1 MWTADDKGRKKRSVS
16 LYWDWKLNC
25 LPCCQNVAVYCK
37 VVLWNKASPLDM
49 LVIACH
55 RNSDLLSE
63 QPIQQVSEFPM
74 GVKIQ
79 VTFHRS
85 QYTGHRAT
93 DNETALKVSPSPN
106 LFTKCSFRP
115 RGGCVA

>member
-1 MWTADDKGRKKRSVS
+1 M
-16 LYWDWKLNC
+16 
-25 LPCCQNVAVYCK
+25 AVYCK